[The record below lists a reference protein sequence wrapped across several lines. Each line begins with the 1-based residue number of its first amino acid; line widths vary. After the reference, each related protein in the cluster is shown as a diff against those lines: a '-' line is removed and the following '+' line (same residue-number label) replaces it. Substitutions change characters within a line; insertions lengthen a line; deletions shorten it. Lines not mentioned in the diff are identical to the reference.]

1 MVKETGK
8 FSTYISYIV
17 LVAIFIGWTVAIYQF
32 HPTQIAEQLGINNGY
47 AIAFV
52 LAFFGGLSTFISIPY
67 YLVVFTLAT
76 GGLNPVVLGIAAGS
90 GVFLG
95 DSTSY
100 FVGYKGRDILP
111 SNLQRI
117 FQKFCGWCIT
127 RPSWLVPLVIFSYGA
142 FVPFPNDFLVISMGL
157 ARYPYWKL
165 MVPLGLGNVTF
176 NIGVALAGSYGLSHY
191 LGL

>member
-8 FSTYISYIV
+8 FSIYIYRIA

-32 HPTQIAEQLGINNGY
+32 PPTQIVEQLGINNGY

-67 YLVVFTLAT
+67 HLVVFTLAT

-100 FVGYKGRDILP
+100 LVGYKGRNILP
-111 SNLQRI
+111 LYLQRI

-127 RPSWLVPLVIFSYGA
+127 RPSWLAPLAIFSYGA
-142 FVPFPNDFLVISMGL
+142 FVPFSNDFLVISMGL
-157 ARYPYWKL
+157 ARYLYWKL
-165 MVPLGLGNVTF
+165 MVPLGLG
-176 NIGVALAGSYGLSHY
+176 
-191 LGL
+191 